1 MARKR
6 LSDEELYRFSTPA
19 PPVTCGLCARQ
30 VQETSRHHL
39 TPRVEGGRYGPTVA
53 LCQPCHSSV
62 HRFLTTRELARRYPT
77 VEALREA
84 PELQTYLEWIRRVKV
99 EKIRNRR

>member
-1 MARKR
+1 MCEREV
-6 LSDEELYRFSTPA
+6 S
-19 PPVTCGLCARQ
+19 
-30 VQETSRHHL
+30 ETSRHHL
-39 TPRVEGGRYGPTVA
+39 VPRVEGGRYGPTVE

-84 PELQTYLEWIRRVKV
+84 PELQTYLAWVRRVKV
-99 EKIRNRR
+99 ERIRNRRGER